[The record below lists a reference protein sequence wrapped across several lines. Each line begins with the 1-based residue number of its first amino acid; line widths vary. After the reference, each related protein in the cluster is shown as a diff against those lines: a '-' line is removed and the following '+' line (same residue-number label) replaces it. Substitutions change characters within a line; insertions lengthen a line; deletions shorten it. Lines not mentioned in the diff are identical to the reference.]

1 MYKLKIPKIEDDKA
15 ELYYE
20 DKLVGYVNLVQA
32 LTIRNDIKKY
42 IRKTG
47 DRSILDKIYLI
58 GHDYSFINI
67 NNMGKNKIK
76 ITLNDNCDFSTNCW
90 EFGQVGRLACE
101 FIQLEKEDRKCAA
114 SKPSLKPMKMA
125 KP

>member
-58 GHDYSFINI
+58 GHDYSFIN
-67 NNMGKNKIK
+67 NMGKNKIK

-90 EFGQVGRLACE
+90 EFGQVGRLVCE

-114 SKPSLKPMKMA
+114 SKPSSKPTTTA

>member
-1 MYKLKIPKIEDDKA
+1 MYKLKIPKIEDDKV

-20 DKLVGYVNLVQA
+20 GKLVGYVNLVQA

-58 GHDYSFINI
+58 GHEHTIHKSI
-67 NNMGKNKIK
+67 GKSKIK
-76 ITLNDNCDFSTNCW
+76 ITLDNNCKFSADCW
-90 EFGQVGRLACE
+90 EFDKLGRLIFE
-101 FIQLEKEDRKCAA
+101 FIQLDKEDRKCATT
-114 SKPSLKPMKMA
+114 KTSLKPTIVA